1 MMSDT
6 YKAVFECEATN
17 ERVVWYV
24 SSREEARKHLRYH
37 IKSWKFRK
45 YEQYIGVKYK
55 FTLKKMFGDEI
66 EVHYDAVNS
75 WGR

>member
-1 MMSDT
+1 MSDT
-6 YKAVFECEATN
+6 YKAVFKCEALD

-24 SSREEARKHLRYH
+24 SSREEARKQLQYH
-37 IKSWKFRK
+37 IKSWRFKK
-45 YEQYIGVKYK
+45 
-55 FTLKKMFGDEI
+55 LKKYQDVEYTFTIKKVFGDDI

>member
-1 MMSDT
+1 MCKWTSLMSDT

-37 IKSWKFRK
+37 IKSWKFRTSP
-45 YEQYIGVKYK
+45 V
-55 FTLKKMFGDEI
+55 L
-66 EVHYDAVNS
+66 S
-75 WGR
+75 